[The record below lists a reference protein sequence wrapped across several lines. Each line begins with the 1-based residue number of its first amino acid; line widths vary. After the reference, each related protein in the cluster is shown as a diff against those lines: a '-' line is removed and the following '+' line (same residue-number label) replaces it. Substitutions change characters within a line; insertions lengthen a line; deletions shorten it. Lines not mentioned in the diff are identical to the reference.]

1 MKRPTVRKVRRAAK
15 RRQPLFF
22 GIVRY
27 VSMGLALL
35 PWGEPI
41 TRERKVYGWRRARPD
56 VAPF

>member
-1 MKRPTVRKVRRAAK
+1 MRRAAK